1 MRGLNADST
10 AALWKLRGCV
20 MLGRRGRRASEA
32 GGGGRRKLAG
42 KTENIGRAETS
53 IRIRGKREQKR
64 STKNQHTQ
72 SSVALI
78 PLYLKKAF
86 IGNERFCILQ

>member
-32 GGGGRRKLAG
+32 GGGGEE
-42 KTENIGRAETS
+42 ENWLVRL
-53 IRIRGKREQKR
+53 RILVEQR
-64 STKNQHTQ
+64 PAS
-72 SSVALI
+72 
-78 PLYLKKAF
+78 
-86 IGNERFCILQ
+86 E